1 MTTQNIKTNWPG
13 TLVTVFGYLKPYKYY
28 VLAAMAALLFTAS
41 ISLSLGQGVRLLID
55 DGFVADSPD
64 LLDRSV
70 FIFMGLTLLLAIGS
84 FTRFYLV
91 SWIGERVVA
100 DIRKQVFAHL
110 MHLHPGFFAENHSG
124 EIQSR
129 ITTDTTLL
137 QTVIGSSVSL
147 ALRNIIMMI
156 GGFIW
161 LLFTNVKLTAIVMGA
176 VPVVVIPIVLFGRKV
191 KDLSRISQDRVADV
205 GAFVSERVQHIKTVQ
220 AYTHQ
225 PQDISAFDSSVDEAF
240 SVAIL
245 RIRQRAWLV
254 SSVIVLVLGAVGV
267 MFWVGGRDVMSG
279 AISPGELAAFVF
291 YAVIVGA
298 SVGALSEVFGEIQR
312 AAGAAER
319 LVELLQTESLI
330 QSPALVESLPE
341 QVEGHI
347 ALDRVSFH
355 YPTRPGDWALQDV
368 SLDVAPHKVI
378 ALVGPSG
385 AGKSTL
391 FDLLLRFYDTLKGE
405 IRVEGIPIQHM
416 EPDALRKLFA
426 IVPQQPALFSGSVAS
441 NIRYGDENASA
452 EQVKEAAT
460 LAFADEFIQRL
471 PNGYETNLGEHGI
484 GLSGGQQQRLA
495 IARAILKNPRFLL
508 LDEATSALDAESEHK
523 IQQALSTLMKNR
535 TTFVIAHRLA
545 TVVHADQI
553 VVMDKGRIVATGT
566 HEQLLHESE
575 LYERFA
581 KLQLLSDQ
589 A

>member
-1 MTTQNIKTNWPG
+1 M
-13 TLVTVFGYLKPYKYY
+13 TVFGYLKPYKHY
-28 VLAAMAALLFTAS
+28 VVAAMAALLFTAS

-70 FIFMGLTLLLAIGS
+70 LIFMGLTLLLALGS

-100 DIRKQVFAHL
+100 DMRKQVFAHL

-147 ALRNIIMMI
+147 ALRNIIMML
-156 GGFIW
+156 GGFVW
-161 LLFTNVKLTAIVMGA
+161 LLLTNVKLTAIVMGA
-176 VPVVVIPIVLFGRKV
+176 VPVVVIPIILFGRKV

-220 AYTHQ
+220 AYNHQ
-225 PQDISAFDSSVDEAF
+225 PQDISAFDGSVDVAF
-240 SVAIL
+240 DVAIL

-279 AISPGELAAFVF
+279 AITPGELAAFVF

-298 SVGALSEVFGEIQR
+298 SVGALSEVVGELQR

-330 QSPALVESLPE
+330 QSPPLVESLPE
-341 QVEGHI
+341 RVEGHLE
-347 ALDRVSFH
+347 LDRVSFH

-368 SLDVAPHKVI
+368 SLDVAPHKVV

-391 FDLLLRFYDTLKGE
+391 FDLLLRFYDTQKGE
-405 IRVEGIPIQHM
+405 IRVEGTPIQHM

-441 NIRYGDENASA
+441 NIRYGDETATD
-452 EQVKEAAT
+452 EQVKDAAT

-471 PNGYETNLGEHGI
+471 PNGYDTNLGEHGI

-566 HEQLLHESE
+566 HEQLLQESE